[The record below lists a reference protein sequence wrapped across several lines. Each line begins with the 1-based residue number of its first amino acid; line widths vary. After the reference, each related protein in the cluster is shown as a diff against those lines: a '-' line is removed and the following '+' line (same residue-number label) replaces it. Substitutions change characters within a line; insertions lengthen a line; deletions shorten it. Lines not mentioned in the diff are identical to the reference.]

1 MTKGEQMK
9 KTIFAIAL
17 VSILMTSC
25 TEKKE
30 LFFSAN
36 DITDNKE
43 YAYKQISYTDYYPIL
58 LDKARIRYS
67 NKKKL
72 GASRFGY
79 MITKYLENGS
89 ETSYS
94 EIRDQSVN
102 PDWTGIGVEFK
113 LPREVGR
120 YKLTFLI
127 KDEVVASRVFYVID
141 SEAKTAEAALKI
153 ADDIWEEYRI
163 NGDKDSNWYMQDKER
178 VMYKNG
184 ILWKALIE
192 YLNAVTL
199 TKISDPLLS
208 YKYARA
214 LQELSPDK
222 TNNVIYDYLVKALNG
237 IQKDNKYYHYAYN
250 RLGGY
255 AASVGDRYLSV
266 DKKSDAIDW
275 AQKSIDYRRKALECT
290 DKAITEAEISELK
303 EIIGKLEKWL
313 TENKK

>member
-1 MTKGEQMK
+1 MK
-9 KTIFAIAL
+9 KTLFIMAL
-17 VSILMTSC
+17 FSILMTSC

-30 LFFSAN
+30 LLFSLNA
-36 DITDNKE
+36 ITDNKE
-43 YAYKQISYTDYYPIL
+43 YAYKQISYTDYFPIW
-58 LDKARIRYS
+58 LDNARINYL

-72 GASRFGY
+72 GVSRYGY
-79 MITKYLENGS
+79 MITKYPENGS
-89 ETSYS
+89 ESSYS

-102 PDWTGIGVEFK
+102 PDWTGIGIEFK

-120 YKLTFLI
+120 YKLSFLI

-153 ADDIWEEYRI
+153 ADDIWEEFII
-163 NGDKDSNWYMQDKER
+163 NSDKDSNWYMLGKER

-184 ILWKALIE
+184 ILWKAGTE
-192 YLNAVTL
+192 YLNAIAL

-214 LQELSPDK
+214 LQTLSPNK
-222 TNNVIYDYLVKALNG
+222 TNIAIYDHLVKALNG

-250 RLGGY
+250 RLGDY
-255 AASVGDRYLSV
+255 AASVADRYLSV

-275 AQKSIDYRRKALECT
+275 VQKSIDYRRKALECT
-290 DKAITEAEISELK
+290 DKAITEAEISEQK
-303 EIIGKLEKWL
+303 EIIGKSEKWL